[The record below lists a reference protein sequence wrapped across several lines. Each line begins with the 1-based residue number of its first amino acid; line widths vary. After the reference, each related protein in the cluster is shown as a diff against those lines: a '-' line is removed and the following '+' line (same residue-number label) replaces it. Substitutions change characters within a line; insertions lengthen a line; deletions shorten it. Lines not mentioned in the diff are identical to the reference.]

1 MIQSSYQGWGVN
13 LFFFKGDNKDLE
25 YFQSGFC
32 KKNS

>member
-13 LFFFKGDNKDLE
+13 FFFKGDNIDLE
-25 YFQSGFC
+25 YFRSGFC